1 MRRIIYFLTSTFD
14 FRNFIVNYFF
24 RAKIIFFFNRFLFSR
39 DMLLGIAAT
48 GSVLGALWWGWTQ
61 IPIYFRKTI
70 HRWLQKRNR
79 NKHEEQQ
86 T

>member
-1 MRRIIYFLTSTFD
+1 MMTDVAQLVGF
-14 FRNFIVNYFF
+14 V
-24 RAKIIFFFNRFLFSR
+24 
-39 DMLLGIAAT
+39 
-48 GSVLGALWWGWTQ
+48 VGALWWGWTQ